1 MAVKPNITGLSLENY
16 LKMRQDQLLAR
27 KNSIEVY
34 NENYLPEWGDKRY
47 TDEDMA
53 NIEME
58 IKEVDFAIVALRQFV
73 SGELKLGKKD
83 FLDRQ
88 YSVIENN

>member
-1 MAVKPNITGLSLENY
+1 MAVKPIITGLPLQKY
-16 LKMRQDQLLAR
+16 LKMRWSQLVDR
-27 KNSIEVY
+27 RQSIQIYNS
-34 NENYLPEWGDKRY
+34 NYLPAWGEKRY
-47 TDEDMA
+47 TDEDLA

-83 FLDRQ
+83 LLDKQ
-88 YSVIENN
+88 CSVIENN